1 MQESAFLRIIEIGL
15 ARDVRVYLECVSSQS
30 AKRERDKTCQFD
42 KLESAL

>member
-15 ARDVRVYLECVSSQS
+15 ARDVRVYLEGVSSQS